1 MIRIK
6 GKVGRAFAALVL
18 AFAPALMLAD
28 LAHANELEDAQAALA
43 VAQQEVIDASME
55 LSSASAIVISASEAV
70 VSASADVEASAQG
83 GIQTEDFGTGQ
94 RTLDGPRYLVGES
107 TEVNTKANH
116 GYNYV
121 SNLVNGTYAS
131 GGQIKA
137 YNPTNTLYIKTRNTS
152 TTYFSM
158 ATAALNGSYTATIR
172 YTDGTTGE
180 MFVPNGV
187 AAETQADNYTMVV
200 SHQTPEGKFIE
211 GILIPAF
218 SDYYALDNFVFVSE
232 TYDAELVQILNDAT
246 AAYDQAVID
255 QGAAQERYLLAVSE
269 VARLTQLIDDL
280 TPYLNDP
287 SNLEATATQS
297 GIVISWSPPAI
308 KNISPERYAIS
319 FGMNGDF
326 PYGVATGNVGGENSL
341 NTTYT
346 FNCDY
351 LINVFSLDSC
361 VGDFNFK
368 VRADNDT
375 EAVYSQWSNVSSVS
389 LEATPEPEPE
399 PLEPEPETE
408 SPESESTTVSPETE
422 SPATSPETESPET
435 ESPTVSPETESPSVS
450 PEPEPTPSPEP
461 QPSPS
466 PEPAP
471 QPVAPAPV
479 APSPEPQP
487 TIPEP
492 VEPEPQPEPTP
503 EETVEPEPTPEPTPS
518 PTVDPEPAEPA
529 PVPSETPK
537 PIVQETKPP
546 TPTPSPTPVE
556 TVKPSPTP
564 TPSQTSPA
572 PSPSPT
578 PIETPKPIEE
588 EKPIVIIPV
597 EPTIVVESLL
607 SVDLETQKIAPE
619 QIAEIRNAVEQVFD
633 EVEKGSEQYE
643 EALEA
648 LAVIAEADDAE
659 LSEELAAIP
668 VLGAVAGQ
676 VLDVFNDLGNV
687 GADMAPEQ
695 RERAEE
701 TVVAAVI
708 VGQVAQVAAA
718 VSISVGRVK

>member
-1 MIRIK
+1 MHK
-6 GKVGRAFAALVL
+6 YKVGRLVTAVTI
-18 AFAPALMLAD
+18 AFAPALLLAD

-43 VAQQEVIDASME
+43 VAQQEVVDASME

-83 GIQTEDFGTGQ
+83 GTQTEDFGTGQ

-107 TEVNTKANH
+107 TEVNRTANH

-121 SNLVNGTYAS
+121 SNLVSGTYAS

-137 YNPTNTLYIKTRNTS
+137 YYPTNSLYIKTRNTS

-187 AAETQADNYTMVV
+187 SSETQADNYTMVV

-218 SDYYALDNFVFVSE
+218 NDYYALDNFIFVSE

-255 QGAAQERYLLAVSE
+255 QGAAQERYDLAVSE
-269 VARLTQLIDDL
+269 VVRLTQLIDDL

-287 SNLEATATQS
+287 SNLEATATES
-297 GIVISWSPPAI
+297 GIIISWSPPAI

-326 PYGVATGNVGGENSL
+326 PYGIATGNVGGENSL

-408 SPESESTTVSPETE
+408 SPESESTTVSPE
-422 SPATSPETESPET
+422 PETESK
-435 ESPTVSPETESPSVS
+435 TVSPETESPTTS
-450 PEPEPTPSPEP
+450 PETEPTPSPEP

-578 PIETPKPIEE
+578 PTETPKPIEE

-597 EPTIVVESLL
+597 EPTLVVESLL
-607 SVDLETQKIAPE
+607 NVDLETQQIAPE

-659 LSEELAAIP
+659 LPEELAAIP
-668 VLGAVAGQ
+668 VLGAVAGE
-676 VLDVFNDLGNV
+676 VLDVLNDLGNV